1 MHVAD
6 NNKDTLHKRKMQR
19 VGNSSSSTI
28 ACNAL
33 AIVLQHWLI
42 PPDLSLPGHNL
53 ESHLPDLLEEIV
65 LKTRSLRIIFMEN
78 LKEDEMKKQR
88 EKLINNWESLGSTDI
103 TRSKLA
109 EIEERLQDDDSLQ
122 NIIPIG
128 AILTVSLSYSS
139 YILTHL
145 CLWSIHRV
153 VVGHSLVRM

>member
-1 MHVAD
+1 MHVVD

-65 LKTRSLRIIFMEN
+65 LKNRSLRIIFMEN
-78 LKEDEMKKQR
+78 IKEDEIKKQR
-88 EKLINNWESLGSTDI
+88 EKLINNWESLATTDI
-103 TRSKLA
+103 TKSKLE
-109 EIEERLQDDDSLQ
+109 EIEERLQDDSLQ
-122 NIIPIG
+122 NIIPMG
-128 AILTVSLSYSS
+128 AVLTVSLDFSS
-139 YILTHL
+139 NIVPIS

-153 VVGHSLVRM
+153 VGGHSLVRM